1 MRLEISQILWRLP
14 NLRSLPKYP
23 PGLRV
28 WCSYQIRTTCDS
40 FVTVYL
46 GYLFD
51 SIFQTE
57 IKIEGAPR
65 KLYIVISYLVKNK
78 KKKEKERE
86 RREPTG
92 SREGK

>member
-1 MRLEISQILWRLP
+1 M
-14 NLRSLPKYP
+14 
-23 PGLRV
+23 
-28 WCSYQIRTTCDS
+28 
-40 FVTVYL
+40 

-57 IKIEGAPR
+57 IKIEGALR

-78 KKKEKERE
+78 KKKKERE